1 MKIIKILALISTIL
15 TITSCGVNK
24 HPQIHSQYIYKTD
37 TLIKIKNQ
45 VEYYHD
51 SIYIKDSTGKQYL
64 DSIVLH
70 DTTFYY
76 LVKPEY
82 HTIYKEKISYKYIDS
97 STYKNKIKDNV
108 INIIQRDP
116 KDILKIS
123 KLKNQKLLL
132 LLIISCLISFIFRKP
147 IIGFFKYHNLIK

>member
-1 MKIIKILALISTIL
+1 MKIIKILTLISTIL

-24 HPQIHSQYIYKTD
+24 HPQIQSQYIYKTD

-123 KLKNQKLLL
+123 KLKNQRLWMIFIIIG
-132 LLIISCLISFIFRKP
+132 LILYIIRKP
-147 IIGFFKYHNLIK
+147 IIGFLKYHNLIK

>member
-1 MKIIKILALISTIL
+1 MKIIKILTLISTIL

-24 HPQIHSQYIYKTD
+24 HPQIQSQYIYKTD

-147 IIGFFKYHNLIK
+147 IIGFLKYHNLIK

>member
-1 MKIIKILALISTIL
+1 MKNIIIILTLIILISCKTTKPVI
-15 TITSCGVNK
+15 K
-24 HPQIHSQYIYKTD
+24 SQYIYKTD

-132 LLIISCLISFIFRKP
+132 LLIISCLISFIFRKKLIP
-147 IIGFFKYHNLIK
+147 IISNIIKK

>member
-24 HPQIHSQYIYKTD
+24 HPQIQSQYIYKTD

-147 IIGFFKYHNLIK
+147 IIGFLKYHSLIK

>member
-24 HPQIHSQYIYKTD
+24 HPQIKSQYIYKTD

-147 IIGFFKYHNLIK
+147 IIGFFKYHSLIK

>member
-24 HPQIHSQYIYKTD
+24 HPQIQSQYIYKTD

-147 IIGFFKYHNLIK
+147 IIGFLKYHNLIK